1 MSLTRSHIAFVA
13 IPKRFYARCVNPKP
27 PLDMKPFAPKSFQWS
42 DNGTLRAGFGLTP
55 AMLLNDL
62 VLSNYEKGVKKRRKV
77 KPETKP

>member
-1 MSLTRSHIAFVA
+1 
-13 IPKRFYARCVNPKP
+13 
-27 PLDMKPFAPKSFQWS
+27 MKPFAPKSFQWS